1 MGSACRELSSRIKT
15 LSFLIEDGQFLSEI
29 NKRLGDIV
37 NDMEA
42 FTPQDYGILLERKKV
57 SRPRCTFDRLP
68 KPKKRKLATSGRVGV
83 GAENQ
88 RTFSRIDVAE
98 EKPLHEILEEY
109 APVDNA
115 KYDIPLVA
123 EVPVVSDTPVL
134 DEIPVVCD
142 TPVLDEIPVVCDV
155 PLVEDVCKV
164 EEIPEE
170 KVSDVTVTKTVPANG
185 KPKRRRKLVLSDIE
199 IKRISGK
206 KMLSDES
213 INLMQNLIHANFPLY
228 AGLFDTVTGKVNQ
241 MDIIPK
247 SKNYIQI
254 LNVNNNHWVC
264 VSNTD
269 GNKCDNS
276 VCYLYDSL
284 ASSEVAK
291 EITKDVA
298 AFSMC
303 TDDSIHFITMPVHQ
317 QSNGVDCGVFAIAFA
332 VALAHGKDP
341 TLLAFEES
349 LMRSHLL
356 ECLEDKKVRL
366 FPTKDKRIKKCKTKT
381 TTVRLYCT
389 CRQPYDEKTTG

>member
-1 MGSACRELSSRIKT
+1 M
-15 LSFLIEDGQFLSEI
+15 
-29 NKRLGDIV
+29 
-37 NDMEA
+37 
-42 FTPQDYGILLERKKV
+42 
-57 SRPRCTFDRLP
+57 
-68 KPKKRKLATSGRVGV
+68 
-83 GAENQ
+83 
-88 RTFSRIDVAE
+88 
-98 EKPLHEILEEY
+98 
-109 APVDNA
+109 
-115 KYDIPLVA
+115 
-123 EVPVVSDTPVL
+123 
-134 DEIPVVCD
+134 
-142 TPVLDEIPVVCDV
+142 
-155 PLVEDVCKV
+155 
-164 EEIPEE
+164 
-170 KVSDVTVTKTVPANG
+170 
-185 KPKRRRKLVLSDIE
+185 
-199 IKRISGK
+199 
-206 KMLSDES
+206 
-213 INLMQNLIHANFPLY
+213 
-228 AGLFDTVTGKVNQ
+228 
-241 MDIIPK
+241 
-247 SKNYIQI
+247 
-254 LNVNNNHWVC
+254 NNNHWVC

-332 VALAHGKDP
+332 VALAHGKDS

-389 CRQPYDEKTTG
+389 CRQPYDEKNDKMIECGCCHEWFHFRCEKIKKKKMDSVDWTCSKCKKWHARFSIFSIWYF